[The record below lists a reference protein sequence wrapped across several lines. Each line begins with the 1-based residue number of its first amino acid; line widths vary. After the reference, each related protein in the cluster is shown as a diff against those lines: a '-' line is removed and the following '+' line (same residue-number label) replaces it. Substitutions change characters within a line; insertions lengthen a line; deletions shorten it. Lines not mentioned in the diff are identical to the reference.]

1 MLGCHIGRFF
11 QVTVAGGSYQEGLT
25 SVIQGVPPGIQLS
38 EQEIYGDLL
47 LRKPGADE
55 LSSPRKEPDLPIIYS
70 GLNAA
75 DTIENAG
82 NKNHTNGTP
91 LTILIPN
98 LDRDF
103 IHIKQYQDTNRTPRP
118 GHSSYASFIK
128 YGPDDDAIGAGF
140 FSGRY
145 TSTIVAAGSVAK
157 KVLKKFGIEVFGY
170 VKEIAGVRCP
180 DVPHEQ
186 ALNYTNNYKRMRRDL
201 DPFYQEIYVKGRVTM
216 DMRFLEK
223 AATFAQIEKEIDAIR
238 EKTPKVSAIELR
250 AKYGVHPILNSPD
263 INAAQAMVDACNRI
277 AGKGDSAGGVVEV
290 VVTGE
295 QRDCGD
301 ELPGSPDVDRAVDA
315 LGPHVLNAHPELVG
329 KLAHGPFPGQQRPR
343 LVRRAIPP
351 HEQRLVAAEIA
362 NRHPSQ
368 RDAIDR
374 EALGDHRVEHVEVG
388 QIRLRSDIVDT
399 KRQGRRDPAERSLR
413 HSELEI
419 PVERI
424 VIERPQAGLVVQAHL
439 HVEGLEREHAHSQ
452 AQVRDG
458 ADPVRRRVVL
468 HRQVHVRSHVNQLE
482 RLHVRGGR
490 PDVRRGGSVRDRHV
504 QHQRRRTTHQNTRGS
519 SRHGHTPSYAVSPW
533 SEASRPTSSSPT
545 VVLTRVILLMM
556 ASMMYVNPKA

>member
-1 MLGCHIGRFF
+1 MLGCQIGRFF

-25 SVIQGVPPGIQLS
+25 SVIQGTPPGIQLS

-145 TSTIVAAGSVAK
+145 TSTIVAAGSIAK

-180 DVPHEQ
+180 DVPHEH
-186 ALNYTNNYKRMRRDL
+186 ALKYTNNYKRMRRDL

-223 AATFAQIEKEIDAIR
+223 AAIFAQIEKEIDAIR
-238 EKTPKVSAIELR
+238 DKAPRLQASEVR
-250 AKYGVHPILNSPD
+250 GKYGVHPILNSPD

-290 VVTGE
+290 VVTGTPIGLGE
-295 QRDCGD
+295 PVFYKLDA
-301 ELPGSPDVDRAVDA
+301 ELGRMLGIGAVK
-315 LGPHVLNAHPELVG
+315 G
-329 KLAHGPFPGQQRPR
+329 
-343 LVRRAIPP
+343 
-351 HEQRLVAAEIA
+351 
-362 NRHPSQ
+362 
-368 RDAIDR
+368 
-374 EALGDHRVEHVEVG
+374 VEVG
-388 QIRLRSDIVDT
+388 AGFAVKDMTGSQNNDQMKAEKGKVIFESNNAGGITGGLSTGEPIIVRLTIKPTPTIARPQKTIDKYTLDNKELAAIT
-399 KRQGRRDPAERSLR
+399 RRDPTIVARIWPVAENYTA
-413 HSELEI
+413 
-419 PVERI
+419 I
-424 VIERPQAGLVVQAHL
+424 VMLDH
-439 HVEGLEREHAHSQ
+439 
-452 AQVRDG
+452 
-458 ADPVRRRVVL
+458 
-468 HRQVHVRSHVNQLE
+468 
-482 RLHVRGGR
+482 
-490 PDVRRGGSVRDRHV
+490 
-504 QHQRRRTTHQNTRGS
+504 
-519 SRHGHTPSYAVSPW
+519 
-533 SEASRPTSSSPT
+533 
-545 VVLTRVILLMM
+545 LLMHLGYQ
-556 ASMMYVNPKA
+556 ALREKESTL